1 MPNYSKRA
9 ILIDGHAII
18 YRAYHAFPSLT
29 SAEGQLVNA
38 VYGFSRLLLT
48 VIRDFHPHY
57 IAVTSDHQAKT
68 KRSEQYVEY
77 KAHRPPMP
85 DDLRPQ
91 IEIIKEFVDT
101 LSIPRFEL
109 AGYEADDLI
118 GTISKQIEA
127 EHPDIPVLI
136 VTGDKDLLQLVT
148 DQTHVFIPGRGKF
161 SKDIEYDPATVL
173 AKLKIT
179 PEQVIDYKALRGDTS
194 DNIPGVAGIGE
205 KTAVRLIQK
214 YQTVEAVL
222 DAAQNGGESEL
233 IKGALLRKLQEGK
246 SLALLSQE
254 LARVQRDVPIEFSLQ
269 NCVVSNYDKTAA
281 VDFCK
286 RFEFRSL
293 VSLLPKDLF
302 EQQVQAS
309 LF

>member
-1 MPNYSKRA
+1 MPTHANRA
-9 ILIDGHAII
+9 ILVDGHALI
-18 YRAYHAFPSLT
+18 YRAYHAFPALS
-29 SAEGQLVNA
+29 SSEGMLVNA
-38 VYGFSRLLLT
+38 VYGFSRILLT
-48 VIRDFHPHY
+48 VIRDFQPKY
-57 IAVTSDHQAKT
+57 IVVAFDHKAPT

-91 IEIIKEFVDT
+91 IEVIKEFVDT
-101 LSIPRFEL
+101 LNIPRFEL

-118 GTISKQIEA
+118 GTITKQVEA
-127 EHPDIPVLI
+127 KHPDIPQLI

-161 SKDIEYDPATVL
+161 SKDVEYDPDTVK

-179 PEQVIDYKALRGDTS
+179 PDQVIDYKALRGDPS
-194 DNIPGVAGIGE
+194 DNIPGVAGIGQ
-205 KTAVRLIQK
+205 KTATRLLEK
-214 YQTVEAVL
+214 YQTLEEIL
-222 DAAQNGGESEL
+222 AAAKQGGDEEVM
-233 IKGALLRKLQEGK
+233 KGAVLRKLQEGK

-254 LARVQRDVPIEFSLQ
+254 LAAVQQDVPITFSLQ
-269 NCVVSNYDKTAA
+269 DCVVNDYDKTAA

-286 RFEFRSL
+286 RFDFKSL
-293 VSLLPKDLF
+293 LSLLPKDTF